1 MWGGM
6 FAPCDSY
13 SVVRGIDKIIPV
25 DIFLPM
31 CPPRPEMLFDA
42 ILLLQKQIKKE
53 SISTRNDFL
62 KTHQIWVEEKEGI
75 IMRKTYHE

>member
-1 MWGGM
+1 
-6 FAPCDSY
+6 
-13 SVVRGIDKIIPV
+13 
-25 DIFLPM
+25 M

-53 SISTRNDFL
+53 SILTRNDFL

-75 IMRKTYHE
+75 IMRKTYYE